1 MRIVTPGYQQILGVR
16 FFNGTAA
23 DAVEHISCHGG
34 LVVAPAAPSMVN
46 LKYDEDYRQALAEAD
61 LAIPDSGWMVLLWK
75 LITGQRITRISGLEF
90 VKRLLE
96 HETVRQPGST
106 VWVLPS
112 ETARDKTIQ
121 FLERAAI
128 PFLPENFYVAPRYQ
142 ASFKD
147 EILLARAQKLRPA
160 HIVIAIGGGNQD
172 KLGRYLKEN
181 LDHRPAIHCIGAA
194 LGFLTGDQVAIPEWA
209 DRVYLGWLVRLLA
222 QPRIF
227 IPRLWVVRELPWM
240 MLRYRD
246 NLPPLRKTKRER
258 SAQSSPNREG
268 TGA

>member
-1 MRIVTPGYQQILGVR
+1 VTPRYQQILGVR
-16 FFNGTAA
+16 FFNGSAA
-23 DAVEHISCHGG
+23 DAVEHISRHGG

-46 LKYDEDYRQALAEAD
+46 LKYDEDYRQALAAAD
-61 LAIPDSGWMVLLWK
+61 LAIADSGWMVLLWK
-75 LITGQRITRISGLEF
+75 LITGQRVTRISGLEF

-96 HETVRQPGST
+96 HETVRRRDST
-106 VWVLPS
+106 MWVLPS

-128 PFLPENFYVAPRYQ
+128 PFLSKNCYVAPHYQ
-142 ASFKD
+142 RSLKD
-147 EILLARAQKLRPA
+147 ETLLALARTLHPA

-209 DRVYLGWLVRLLA
+209 DRFYLGWLVRMLA

-227 IPRLWVVRELPWM
+227 IPRLWAVRELPWM

>member
-1 MRIVTPGYQQILGVR
+1 VTPRYQQILGVR
-16 FFNGTAA
+16 FFNGSAA
-23 DAVEHISCHGG
+23 DAVEHISRHGG

-46 LKYDEDYRQALAEAD
+46 LKYDEDYRQALAAAD
-61 LAIPDSGWMVLLWK
+61 LAIADSGWMVLLWK
-75 LITGQRITRISGLEF
+75 LITGQRFRRISGLEF

-96 HETVRQPGST
+96 HETMRRPGST

-112 ETARDKTIQ
+112 EAARDKTVQ
-121 FLERAAI
+121 FLQRAAI

-142 ASFKD
+142 GSFKD
-147 EILLARAQKLRPA
+147 ETLLALAQKLRPA

-209 DRVYLGWLVRLLA
+209 DRFYLGWFLRMLA
-222 QPRIF
+222 QPRVF
-227 IPRLWVVRELPWM
+227 IPRLWSVRELPWM

-246 NLPPLRKTKRER
+246 NLPPRRKT
-258 SAQSSPNREG
+258 NRE
-268 TGA
+268 

>member
-1 MRIVTPGYQQILGVR
+1 
-16 FFNGTAA
+16 
-23 DAVEHISCHGG
+23 
-34 LVVAPAAPSMVN
+34 MVK
-46 LKYDEDYRQALAEAD
+46 LE
-61 LAIPDSGWMVLLWK
+61 LLW
-75 LITGQRITRISGLEF
+75 S
-90 VKRLLE
+90 
-96 HETVRQPGST
+96 
-106 VWVLPS
+106 
-112 ETARDKTIQ
+112 ARDKTIQ

-240 MLRYRD
+240 MLRYRE
-246 NLPPLRKTKRER
+246 NLPPLQKAKGER
-258 SAQSSPNREG
+258 STHSSPIPGRS
-268 TGA
+268 